1 MISFELMGMLAKQIN
16 LNSKQLKHSVND
28 LQPADKACGRKGDY
42 DYFRGKCPA
51 GP

>member
-28 LQPADKACGRKGDY
+28 LQPADKACGRKGGLRL
-42 DYFRGKCPA
+42 FSG
-51 GP
+51 